1 LKKKLNIILT
11 LCCLC
16 AAILW
21 KGTGAYAQTNLVPNW
36 SFEEYNSC
44 PIIGTADCN
53 ISYSYIAA
61 LKNWYCAMTYLS
73 TPDYFNNCSPA
84 ITGFKNGWGYQKART
99 GNGYVGGYM
108 SNLGLSANLEYIQC
122 TLKDS
127 LKPNINYCVQFYV
140 NRADKIDYP
149 ISQYGAVFSHTQLAV
164 FGGSSPLGPF
174 PVYINL
180 LPQVKNPLG
189 SFIKDSINWTKVE
202 GAFIA
207 SGGERYLTLG
217 CFGAQSLTDTL
228 YDPVTSFSNN
238 YATYYYLDDV
248 SVEAVTNA
256 QAGRDKTI
264 NCGDTVVIGA
274 DSAVGAEYKWFPKT
288 GLNFDSIAF
297 PLATP
302 TITTKY
308 VLQKKQCSVITYD
321 TVFVTVANNCPT
333 IIHDD
338 EFIIPNVFTPNADGV
353 NDVWLINLGFGN
365 TLNTLS
371 IFNRWGILVGSNPS
385 PSGRLGGAS
394 WDGRTTSGIECSPGV
409 YYYTLEYTNILGQQK
424 KVNGYV
430 SLFR

>member
-1 LKKKLNIILT
+1 LKKKLNIII
-11 LCCLC
+11 
-16 AAILW
+16 ILFCYLYLLPHGEVG
-21 KGTGAYAQTNLVPNW
+21 KCFAQTNLVPNW

-44 PIIGTADCN
+44 PNTFSPDCN
-53 ISYSYIAA
+53 LIPS
-61 LKNWYCAMTYLS
+61 LPTVKNWYCAFTFDS
-73 TPDYFNNCSPA
+73 SPDYFNSCSSSNFGFQNYKGFQIPK
-84 ITGFKNGWGYQKART
+84 TGL
-99 GNGYVGGYM
+99 GYVGGIM
-108 SNLGLSANLEYIQC
+108 NVLNGNIGNIEYIEC

-127 LKPNINYCVQFYV
+127 LKSNINYCVQFFV
-140 NRADKIDYP
+140 SRTWRSPFAL
-149 ISQYGAVFSHTQLAV
+149 SQYGALFTNNQLLIN
-164 FGGSSPLGPF
+164 SSSMPK
-174 PVYINL
+174 YINL
-180 LPQVKNPLG
+180 IPQVKNPLG
-189 SFIKDSINWTKVE
+189 SFIKDSINWTKIE

-207 SGGERYLTLG
+207 SGGERHLTLG
-217 CFGAQSLTDTL
+217 CFGPQSLSDTL
-228 YDPVTSFSNN
+228 YDNTNLNDPNDRLFPP
-238 YATYYYLDDV
+238 YIYLDDV

-321 TVFVTVANNCPT
+321 TVLVTVANSCPT

-353 NDVWLINLGFGN
+353 NDVWVINLGFGN

-394 WDGRTTSGIECSPGV
+394 WDGRTTSGSECSPGV

>member
-44 PIIGTADCN
+44 PTLGTETCP
-53 ISYSYIAA
+53 ITQVLMPA
-61 LKNWYCAMTYLS
+61 LKDWFCAMDFES
-73 TPDYFNNCSPA
+73 TPDFNNVCSTYILNKIP
-84 ITGFKNGWGYQKART
+84 TSLYGSQYPHT
-99 GNGYVGGYM
+99 GNAYVNM
-108 SNLGLSANLEYIQC
+108 FQHPLSNPFNIEYIE
-122 TLKDS
+122 TSLKDS
-127 LKPNINYCVQFYV
+127 LKSNVTYCVSFFVSRSEYSGYSCSNFGALFTNNIVFQSGISLPIYLNFTPQIK
-140 NRADKIDYP
+140 NTLGLFITDSTKWTKI
-149 ISQYGAVFSHTQLAV
+149 SGTFVAN
-164 FGGSSPLGPF
+164 GGEKF
-174 PVYINL
+174 VT
-180 LPQVKNPLG
+180 LG
-189 SFIKDSINWTKVE
+189 SFTS
-202 GAFIA
+202 A
-207 SGGERYLTLG
+207 
-217 CFGAQSLTDTL
+217 SLTDTL
-228 YDPVTSFSNN
+228 YDYINN
-238 YATYYYLDDV
+238 IDPSAKGKAPSYFYDDV
-248 SVEAVTNA
+248 SVEPITNA

-321 TVFVTVANNCPT
+321 TVLVTVANSCPT

-353 NDVWLINLGFGN
+353 NDVWVINLGFGN

-385 PSGRLGGAS
+385 PPGRLGGAS
-394 WDGRTTSGIECSPGV
+394 WDGRTTSGSECSPGV